1 MIKNISAILVIFN
14 KLPNQKNISK
24 ILESGI
30 SNLLVINNNPEYKS
44 SDFSF
49 LKDIR
54 NTVFL
59 DNKNTHGL
67 AGAYNKAIKF
77 YKDNLI
83 ECSHILFLDDDS
95 DFESLKLF
103 LESNLTQEILKS
115 DKGAVIGPRYIESAT
130 GIYGKCVK
138 LTSLWFKVTSPTNP
152 GLIKVSFIINSFSI
166 WPKETILKIGNYDEK
181 LAIDHID
188 TDYCMRAAQLDIPIF
203 INNSVT
209 FEHTIGN
216 RVAYNFLGFKL
227 QSSGHNVKRK
237 SLIIRNTRILMF
249 RYGLKNPGFFAL
261 CFVRLIYEFVSVIIA
276 EKSKLKKIFFMFKAL
291 IYK

>member
-1 MIKNISAILVIFN
+1 MIKKISAVLVIFN
-14 KLPNQKNISK
+14 KLPDRKNISK

-30 SNLLVINNNPEYKS
+30 SNLLVINNNPDYKS
-44 SDFSF
+44 SDFLF
-49 LKDIR
+49 LNDIR
-54 NTVFL
+54 NTSFI
-59 DNKNTHGL
+59 DNKNINGL

-77 YKDNLI
+77 YKDNKI

-95 DFESLKLF
+95 NFESLKLF
-103 LESNLTQEILKS
+103 LESNLTQEILSS
-115 DKGAVIGPRYIESAT
+115 DKEAVIGPRYIESAT

-138 LTSLWFKVTSPTNP
+138 LTRLCFKVTSPTNP
-152 GLIKVSFIINSFSI
+152 DLIKVSFIINSFSI

-181 LAIDHID
+181 LKIDHVD
-188 TDYCMRAAQLDIPIF
+188 TDYCMRANQLGIPIF
-203 INNSVT
+203 INNAVT

-227 QSSGHNVKRK
+227 QSSGHNIERK
-237 SLIIRNTRILMF
+237 SLIIKNTRILMF

-261 CFVRLIYEFVSVIIA
+261 CVVRLIYEFVSVMIA
-276 EKSKLKKIFFMFKAL
+276 EESKFKKISFMFKAL